1 MSIPGLIV
9 STIILA
15 LVLAWVGA
23 PFIQRHID
31 TAPRDNA
38 TLRQRERLQIYYER
52 VLRNLHDLDEDF
64 ATGKLNGGDYHTDR
78 ALWAQRG
85 VAALRAL
92 DTLDSEH
99 LVAPETADDAAVDA
113 AIDAFIENAIKQV
126 RDAPGTP

>member
-23 PFIQRHID
+23 PFIQRRID

-38 TLRQRERLQIYYER
+38 TFRQRERLHIYYER

-64 ATGKLNGGDYHTDR
+64 ATGKLNEGDYRTDR

-85 VAALRAL
+85 VAALR
-92 DTLDSEH
+92 TLDALGSEN

-126 RDAPGTP
+126 RDAPGPP